1 MPKQK
6 SNGGIL
12 LFHIST
18 FTWLKMSKSYTTSPT
33 VKQLIDQRV
42 LYPCQGQSFQ
52 RSGSQNYGSPIFT
65 LLITISTAIKWS
77 KLITKKREKTEQ
89 PSKIR
94 RSLLYHVPSRN
105 PHLGQSRSEASTPLQ
120 RLSPCKLHRRPI
132 DNWDL
137 VSVDACRPL
146 QEAYGRQGDVI
157 GRTAD

>member
-1 MPKQK
+1 MTKQK

-18 FTWLKMSKSYTTSPT
+18 FSWLKMSKSYTTSAT
-33 VKQLIDQRV
+33 VKRV
-42 LYPCQGQSFQ
+42 LYPCQGPSFQ
-52 RSGSQNYGSPIFT
+52 RSGSKNYGSPIFT
-65 LLITISTAIKWS
+65 LLVTISTAIKWS
-77 KLITKKREKTEQ
+77 KLITKKEGKNRATPWEL
-89 PSKIR
+89 R
-94 RSLLYHVPSRN
+94 RSLLYHIPARN

-132 DNWDL
+132 DNWNL
-137 VSVDACRPL
+137 VSVDAWRPL